1 MQQSTGPLAFSLR
14 GLHRVGSRFL
24 SFEGK
29 ALALEKAAPFGLR
42 HSVPFLLVGLGEAA
56 RGSRPAHL
64 PLAQT
69 RAVWME
75 EESPVSVLGA
85 TGGCVKYA
93 SAGPAFL
100 APGASSMED
109 SSSTERGG
117 RGRQERLSLI
127 RAHFVFISLIVT

>member
-42 HSVPFLLVGLGEAA
+42 QSVPFLLVGLGEAA
-56 RGSRPAHL
+56 RGSCPAHL

-69 RAVWME
+69 AC
-75 EESPVSVLGA
+75 
-85 TGGCVKYA
+85 CV
-93 SAGPAFL
+93 
-100 APGASSMED
+100 D
-109 SSSTERGG
+109 GG
-117 RGRQERLSLI
+117 REPRVSLGGY
-127 RAHFVFISLIVT
+127 RWMH